1 MNYFILLITFLS
13 KKLKIYSILVL
24 FCFIILSLLEAL
36 SLSLVLP
43 FVNLLLDVNQFIKLL
58 DDYNLTLIRN
68 FFQSK
73 NTNDIFSIL
82 IILLL
87 SVFLFKHIFSL
98 FSHNLAYNFCKKIN
112 QFLSKIFLQNYI
124 SKKFQDYASSN
135 LPSKLNNM
143 LSGVE
148 VVTNSFFYNLIT
160 IIGEL
165 LIMISFFSILI
176 FLQPKA
182 TLFCLGIFVPIV
194 LIFFK
199 FNRTYLSNITEKVLF
214 YGKKKIQ
221 TFNDIVFLFKEI
233 KILDRFDYFK
243 HRFLDNVKFYTINQ
257 KKLLFFKIIPRHFY
271 EFFGL
276 LFIITFFFISYKDQN
291 NLNKSFG
298 ELGLLVAMSYRLLPS
313 INRLSV
319 AYIDLK
325 SSIPFLNDLYKDK
338 LFYRIKEK
346 KPLEKKIFNF
356 TSINFQKIFFRYY
369 NSKSTILNNVNF
381 VINKND
387 KIGICGPSG
396 VGKTTILEILTSLYV
411 PNSGSVFIDNKKL
424 KFSYL
429 EKIKFAY
436 VPQNI
441 TLIEG
446 TLFENIC
453 LESDYSK
460 IDIKKM
466 KIAIK
471 LVCLEKFVNSFSKKI
486 KTNISEFGSNI
497 SGGQRQRIAIAR
509 ALYHNPQILILDES
523 TNALDEKTEDKI
535 FINLK
540 KYLNNKILI
549 IVSHKKKNL
558 AICNKIYFL
567 KEKKLILVKGKE

>member
-1 MNYFILLITFLS
+1 MNYFKLLNLFLT
-13 KKLKIYSILVL
+13 KKLKINSILIL
-24 FCFIILSLLEAL
+24 FCFIILSLLETL
-36 SLSLVLP
+36 SISLVLP

-68 FFQSK
+68 FFQDKS
-73 NTNDIFSIL
+73 TNDIFSIF
-82 IILLL
+82 IILLV

-98 FSHNLAYNFCKKIN
+98 FSHNLAYNFCKKIH
-112 QFLSKIFLQNYI
+112 QFLSEIFLQNYI
-124 SKKFQDYASSN
+124 SKKFQDYILSN
-135 LPSKLNNM
+135 LPSKLNNI
-143 LSGVE
+143 LAGVE
-148 VVTNSFFYNLIT
+148 IVTNSFFYNLIT
-160 IIGEL
+160 LVGEL
-165 LIMISFFSILI
+165 LILISFFSILI

-182 TLFCLGIFVPIV
+182 TLVCLGIFVPMA
-194 LIFFK
+194 LIFF
-199 FNRTYLSNITEKVLF
+199 RLSRSYLSKISEKVLF

-233 KILDRFDYFK
+233 KVLDKFDYFK
-243 HRFLDNVKFYTINQ
+243 YRFLENVKFHTLNQ
-257 KKLLFFKIIPRHFY
+257 KKLLFFKILPRHFY

-276 LFIITFFFISYKDQN
+276 LFIITFFLISYKDQN
-291 NLNKSFG
+291 NLYKSIG

-313 INRLSV
+313 INRISV

-325 SSIPFLNDLYKDK
+325 SSIPFINDLHKDK
-338 LFYRIKEK
+338 LFNKIKEK
-346 KPLEKKIFNF
+346 KSSEKKLINF
-356 TSINFQKIFFRYY
+356 KTINFQKIFFRY

-441 TLIEG
+441 TLLEG
-446 TLFENIC
+446 TLFENIS

-466 KIAIK
+466 KKAIK
-471 LVCLEKFVNSFSKKI
+471 LACLDKFINSLSKKI

-540 KYLNNKILI
+540 KHLNDKILI

-558 AICNKIYFL
+558 TICNKIYFL
-567 KEKKLILVKGKE
+567 KEKKMILIKGHE